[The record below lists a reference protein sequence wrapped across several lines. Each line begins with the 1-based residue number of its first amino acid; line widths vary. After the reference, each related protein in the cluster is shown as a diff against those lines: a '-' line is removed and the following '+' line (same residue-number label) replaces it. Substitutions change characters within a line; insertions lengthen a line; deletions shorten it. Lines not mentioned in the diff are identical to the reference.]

1 MQRKTIQSFVEPMMA
16 LAVRELPGGGNWIYE
31 IKLDGYRALALK
43 SGTEVQLVSRN
54 RTSFGRN
61 YPDLIDSLK
70 KLPARSA
77 TIDGEIVALDPNG
90 KSSFQLLQNYG
101 KASDAPL
108 VYYAFDLLFLDGKD
122 LRSRPLIERR
132 KELGKLLKDVSANV
146 RYSQELEGDKEALVE
161 AARRFQ
167 LEGLTAKK
175 ADSAYESG
183 RRTGAWVKFKLV
195 QEQEFVI
202 GGYTPPEGS
211 RKYFGG
217 LLVGYNAPEGLM
229 FGGSVGT
236 GFSERLLKEMYDG
249 MQRILRPTCPFVNL
263 PEKRRGRW
271 GQGITPAVMKRC
283 KWVEPILVA
292 QIKFSEWT
300 LDGQLRH
307 PVFLGLR
314 IEKRVADV
322 TRE

>member
-1 MQRKTIQSFVEPMMA
+1 V
-16 LAVRELPGGGNWIYE
+16 L
-31 IKLDGYRALALK
+31 
-43 SGTEVQLVSRN
+43 
-54 RTSFGRN
+54 
-61 YPDLIDSLK
+61 
-70 KLPARSA
+70 
-77 TIDGEIVALDPNG
+77 
-90 KSSFQLLQNYG
+90 
-101 KASDAPL
+101 
-108 VYYAFDLLFLDGKD
+108 
-122 LRSRPLIERR
+122 
-132 KELGKLLKDVSANV
+132 ANV

-229 FGGSVGT
+229 FAGSVGT

-249 MQRILRPTCPFVNL
+249 MKRILRPTCPFVNL

-314 IEKRVADV
+314 IEKRAADV